1 MDKIDRLLLKA
12 LPRLNINKRLEENNP
27 YLGKPC
33 MELLELLDGD
43 NYQAPEM
50 KTPEWDQFMYAI
62 VHASSEGGLIE

>member
-12 LPRLNINKRLEENNP
+12 LPKLSITQRLEENNP
-27 YLGKPC
+27 YMGKPC

-62 VHASSEGGLIE
+62 VHASGEGGLTE